1 VRKSSAA
8 LDIRVKRIYEEPAKS
23 DGTRVL
29 VDRLWPRGV
38 RKDDA
43 ALTQWLRDVAPSDA
57 LRRWFGHEASRWEG
71 FQHRY
76 AEELKGK
83 EELLDELRRLAA
95 AGRLTLLYGA
105 RDEEHNEAV
114 VLRDIL
120 LERK

>member
-1 VRKSSAA
+1 MRKSSSG
-8 LDIRVKRIYEEPAKS
+8 LDIKVKRMYEKPAKS
-23 DGTRVL
+23 DGARVL

-57 LRRWFGHEASRWEG
+57 LRRWFGHEASRWDG
-71 FQHRY
+71 FRHRY
-76 AEELKGK
+76 ADELKGK
-83 EELLDELRRLAA
+83 EELLDELRRLA
-95 AGRLTLLYGA
+95 GSRRLTLLYGA

-120 LERK
+120 LERG